1 MDLQRRLDTKDAHCF
16 PLDEKI
22 AMIEC
27 FNCAK
32 KLESDW
38 NFCPGCGKQVQAV
51 ENSSKGSAAPGPP
64 EFPGSSY
71 SKAGVR
77 TQVFEVVVRQAM
89 NGAPWREI
97 CAGPMA
103 INNISEQQI
112 EEEVRRRQGD
122 DPTAPVRRP
131 PPPPPADSGLLQ
143 AAPPLPSP
151 DWQRLKSLLKDLAG
165 RNDMELVELIKAEMA
180 EQMAP
185 LLKEIDERLL
195 EARRSEANANIESD
209 MSRELNRTRVDL
221 SQNQPPGP
229 HHINWGN
236 NS

>member
-1 MDLQRRLDTKDAHCF
+1 MT
-16 PLDEKI
+16 
-22 AMIEC
+22 EC

-131 PPPPPADSGLLQ
+131 PAPPPQGDGSIQ
-143 AAPPLPSP
+143 TSRPLPTP
-151 DWQRLKSLLKDLAG
+151 DWQKLKSLLKDLAG
-165 RNDMELVELIKAEMA
+165 TNNMELVELIKAEMA
-180 EQMAP
+180 EQLAP

>member
-1 MDLQRRLDTKDAHCF
+1 MT
-16 PLDEKI
+16 
-22 AMIEC
+22 EC

-38 NFCPGCGKQVQAV
+38 NFCPGCGKPIQAARP
-51 ENSSKGSAAPGPP
+51 SAPALEGL
-64 EFPGSSY
+64 
-71 SKAGVR
+71 ADVR
-77 TQVFEVVVRQAM
+77 AQVFEVIVKQALM
-89 NGAPWREI
+89 GAPWRAI
-97 CAGPMA
+97 CAGPMLV
-103 INNISEQQI
+103 NQI
-112 EEEVRRRQGD
+112 TESQVEEEVRRRQGD
-122 DPTAPVRRP
+122 DPTAPVKIP
-131 PPPPPADSGLLQ
+131 PPPPQGDGSIQ
-143 AAPPLPSP
+143 TSRPLPTP

-165 RNDMELVELIKAEMA
+165 KDDMELVERIKAEIA

-185 LLKEIDERLL
+185 LHKEIDERLL
-195 EARRSEANANIESD
+195 EARRREANANIESD